1 MNVPSKGRKFAHVGL
16 AVADLEQAIEFYK
29 VFLDTEPIGTYE
41 NDRVPFIDE
50 LVGYEA
56 KMKEVWFE
64 LGDGFIELL
73 QYSEPEPGRID
84 PETYNTGHMHLCLEV
99 EDVDAEYAR
108 LRDADLGIEFRSE
121 GPVKVPEDVPD
132 FGGDRYLYL
141 RTPDGSTF
149 ELFTPA
155 PAASAPIL

>member
-1 MNVPSKGRKFAHVGL
+1 MKVSEKESKRSFGHVGV
-16 AVADLEQAIEFYK
+16 AVANMEEAVAFYR
-29 VFLDTEPIGTYE
+29 VFLDSEPVAQFD
-41 NDRVPFIDE
+41 NDRKPHIDA

-56 KMKEVWFE
+56 KMREAWFE

-73 QYSEPEPGRID
+73 EYSQPAPGRTD
-84 PETYNTGHMHLCLEV
+84 PETYNAGHMHFCMEV
-99 EDVDAEYAR
+99 EDVSAEYER
-108 LRDADLGIEFRSE
+108 LRAAEIGIEFRHD
-121 GPVKVPEDVPD
+121 GPVTIPDEDPD

-155 PAASAPIL
+155 PA